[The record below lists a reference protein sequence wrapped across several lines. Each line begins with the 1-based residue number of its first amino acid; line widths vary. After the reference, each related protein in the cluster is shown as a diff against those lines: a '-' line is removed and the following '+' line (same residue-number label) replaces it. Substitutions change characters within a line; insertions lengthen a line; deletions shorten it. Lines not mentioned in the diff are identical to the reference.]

1 MMRKVPARTGTNRK
15 CENSMHGIAPKAT
28 SIDVAQLAGVSQS
41 TVSRT
46 FSGDAR
52 VAVATREKV
61 FAAAKT
67 LNYTPNAI
75 ARSLITQRTDIVGI
89 VMAYMTSPFYP
100 YVLEK
105 FVQKL
110 QAIGR
115 RALVFSAAPGQEL
128 DDLLPQVLQ
137 YQVDGLIV
145 TSATLSSRMVDDA
158 ARRGTPVVLFN
169 RYMPDV
175 HVGAVCCD
183 NLAGGRYVADLLLDA
198 GHRHLAYIAGSENAS
213 TNRDREQGFGER
225 LRERGCDTWL
235 REQGQYT
242 YESGYAALARL
253 LDQQRPPDA
262 VFCANDI
269 MALGALDC
277 ARERGVRI
285 PNDLSIIGF
294 DDIPQAAWS
303 AYALTT
309 LRQPVGQMIDAA
321 IAMLLAQIQA
331 PATPP
336 VVQLVPGV
344 LVERRSARLRS

>member
-1 MMRKVPARTGTNRK
+1 MQ
-15 CENSMHGIAPKAT
+15 SIAPKAT
-28 SIDVAQLAGVSQS
+28 SVDVAQLAGVSQS

-46 FSGDAR
+46 FSGDVR

-61 FAAAKT
+61 FAAAKA
-67 LNYTPNAI
+67 LNYMPNAI
-75 ARSLITQRTDIVGI
+75 ARSLITQRTGIVGI

-110 QAIGR
+110 QVINR

-145 TSATLSSRMVDDA
+145 TSATLSSRMVDEA
-158 ARRGTPVVLFN
+158 ARIGTPIVLFN
-169 RYMPDV
+169 RYMPNA

-183 NLAGGRYVADLLLDA
+183 NVEGGRLVADLLLDA
-198 GHRHLAYIAGSENAS
+198 GHRHLAYIAGSEDAS
-213 TNRDREQGFGER
+213 TNRDREQGLVVR
-225 LRERGCDTWL
+225 LRERGHDAWL

-253 LDQQRPPDA
+253 LDHPAPLDA

-277 ARERGVRI
+277 ARDRGVRI
-285 PNDLSIIGF
+285 PDELSIIGF
-294 DDIPQAAWS
+294 DDIPQAGWS
-303 AYALTT
+303 AYVLTT
-309 LRQPVGQMIDAA
+309 IRQPVDQMIDAA
-321 IAMLLAQIQA
+321 IAMLHARLEA
-331 PATPP
+331 PQTPP
-336 VVQLVPGV
+336 VVTLLPGV
-344 LVERRSARLRS
+344 LIERGSARLAPKTT